1 MSDAEGVDPDTF
13 RAALSSLPTGVVVVT
28 TWLGAR
34 PWGMTVSACCSISV
48 APPRVLVSL
57 RRDSVSH
64 AHVCEQRRL
73 GVNIL
78 GCGGKEV
85 AELAA
90 RPGSPKFLDE
100 HCVPGSVPRIRG
112 ALRHLGCTVD
122 DMFVVGDHS
131 LVVARV
137 EELDEAPVS
146 ADPLLYFDRGYR
158 RLGRR
163 L

>member
-1 MSDAEGVDPDTF
+1 VRSKGVDPESF
-13 RAALSSLPTGVVVVT
+13 RAALSSLPSCVVVVT

-48 APPRVLVSL
+48 TPPRVLVSL
-57 RRDSVSH
+57 RSDSVSR
-64 AHVCEQRRL
+64 AHVTVQGRR
-73 GVNIL
+73 GVDL
-78 GCGGKEV
+78 RGCGGKEV

-90 RPGSPKFLDE
+90 RPGSPKFLDA
-100 HCVPGSVPRIRG
+100 HCDGGAVPRLRG

-122 DMFVVGDHS
+122 DMFTVGDHT

-137 EELDEAPVS
+137 EELDEAGAG
-146 ADPLLYFDRGYR
+146 ADPLVYYDRGYR
-158 RLGRR
+158 RLGSR